1 MSLRDLVLTILA
13 LSDAYGISNLW
24 VTLPKALPGGD
35 FKFEDYYSAVGK
47 EPHPFKIGESTCLAD
62 LIEKKKYYQPI
73 NFDPRP
79 LLKACPFEIVHPSIK
94 SLLGGQFS
102 D

>member
-13 LSDAYGISNLW
+13 LPDAYGISNLW

-94 SLLGGQFS
+94 SLLGGAIL
-102 D
+102 